1 MDKEEREYL
10 DKYGNIPEK
19 LSDRISVLTRGN
31 NKNIRGHIIAEVKR
45 ILGIEWKTIRIVVWL
60 VPKPTPRPR
69 YSSSSHTFYVKGAAD
84 NHKRFAKFLKKENL
98 EQIQTPCTFKVVSYL
113 PTPTS
118 MTKLERIVAEL
129 GLIPVISTPDWD
141 NLGKTYSDMVQN
153 SLILNDALIFKGE
166 SDKYYSIKPRVEI
179 EISYMTDFDS
189 NYNKKKI
196 LNMKKGMK

>member
-1 MDKEEREYL
+1 MDKEEREYQE
-10 DKYGNIPEK
+10 KYGNIPSN
-19 LSDRISVLTRGN
+19 LSGRIDILTRGN
-31 NKNIRGHIIAEVKR
+31 NQSIRGRIINEVNR
-45 ILGIEWKTIRIVVWL
+45 VLGIEWKTVRIVVWL

-98 EQIQTPCTFKVVSYL
+98 EQIETPCTFRVTSYL

-118 MTKLERIVAEL
+118 MTKLEKIIAEL
-129 GLIPVISTPDWD
+129 GLVAPISTPDWD

-153 SLILNDALIFKGE
+153 ALILNDALIFRGE
-166 SDKYYSIKPRVEI
+166 SAKFYSIKPRVEI